1 MKRSYL
7 ENLLNV
13 IEDESTRKS
22 IINSILDENGN
33 DLNVEKAKTESVK
46 NDLKVKESLINELN
60 EKIKANDD
68 LDIDKIK
75 QEEFNRGKEEGSK
88 EFDEFKKQTALKN
101 SIKDAK
107 DFDLVFSK
115 LNKDLIKYEKQE
127 DGNYKV
133 SGIDDQIE
141 TLKKD
146 YDYLF
151 KTAETGQDPFQ
162 GAQINLGGSHDGG
175 APNNEGFNFDFM
187 GVRPQENNK

>member
-1 MKRSYL
+1 MKRKFL

-13 IEDESTRKS
+13 IEDESVRKS
-22 IINSILDENGN
+22 IIDNILDENGN

-46 NDLKVKESLINELN
+46 NDLKVKESLIDELN
-60 EKIKANDD
+60 EKIKANADF
-68 LDIDKIK
+68 DIDKIK
-75 QEEFNRGKEEGSK
+75 QEEFNKGKEEGLK
-88 EFDEFKKQTALKN
+88 EYDEFKKQTALKG

-133 SGIDDQIE
+133 SGIDEQIE

-151 KTAETGQDPFQ
+151 NSTEQEENPFQ
-162 GAQINLGGSHDGG
+162 GPQVNLGGTHNGTPPTTEFD
-175 APNNEGFNFDFM
+175 FNFT
-187 GVRPQENNK
+187 GVRPKENK

>member
-1 MKRSYL
+1 MKRGFL
-7 ENLLNV
+7 EKLLNV
-13 IEDESTRKS
+13 IEDESIRKS
-22 IINSILDENGN
+22 IIDSILDENGN
-33 DLNVEKAKTESVK
+33 DLNAEKAKTESVK
-46 NDLKVKESLINELN
+46 NDLKVKESLIDELN
-60 EKIKANDD
+60 EKIKSNADF
-68 LDIDKIK
+68 DIDKIK

-88 EFDEFKKQTALKN
+88 EFDEFKKQTALKG

-133 SGIDDQIE
+133 SGIDEQIE

-151 KTAETGQDPFQ
+151 NTPETEENPFQ
-162 GAQINLGGSHDGG
+162 GPQVNLGGSHEG
-175 APNNEGFNFDFM
+175 APTNEGFNFNFA